1 MNFATWSIRNPIPS
15 ILLFVLLTLAGFWG
29 FSRLPTQDLPD
40 LDLPRITVTLSQPG
54 AAPAQLETE
63 VARKVEDSLAT
74 LNGLNHLQT
83 TVTDGVVSIIVEF
96 ELEKNLSDALIE
108 TKNAVDSIR
117 SDLPPDLLQPT
128 VSAATSV
135 GQPVLTYARARRSEC
150 RRVSIPALRAGPRAC
165 GAGRNGRQ
173 ILSRH
178 PALTP
183 ADRRCRYPTATS
195 PCRDGRDSTGS
206 GARPSARHIRR
217 CRKRRT
223 RPGTRSGRNRVC
235 TSDRQRLWAASRR
248 SPEHATVRNCRGER
262 WQQPSLRVSCPLPD
276 QTIAS

>member
-108 TKNAVDSIR
+108 TKNALNEGDRVPITLNFDDASTSQVEAIVR
-117 SDLPPDLLQPT
+117 KLPMT
-128 VSAATSV
+128 M
-135 GQPVLTYARARRSEC
+135 
-150 RRVSIPALRAGPRAC
+150 PA
-165 GAGRNGRQ
+165 
-173 ILSRH
+173 SH
-178 PALTP
+178 KM
-183 ADRRCRYPTATS
+183 D
-195 PCRDGRDSTGS
+195 S
-206 GARPSARHIRR
+206 GAMKH
-217 CRKRRT
+217 
-223 RPGTRSGRNRVC
+223 
-235 TSDRQRLWAASRR
+235 
-248 SPEHATVRNCRGER
+248 
-262 WQQPSLRVSCPLPD
+262 
-276 QTIAS
+276 